1 MNGTADRTGALGAAN
16 AAGTVTTFEQLE
28 NKIRASEKAYDLN
41 KITQAYEVA
50 EKAHDGQKRTSG
62 DPYITHPLAVASILL
77 DFCMDTDTICAA
89 LLHDVVEDTEVTLE
103 ELRKKF
109 GDDVALMVDG
119 VTKIGLVPLNSK
131 EEQHAENIRK
141 ILMAMSKDIRVIII
155 KLADRLH
162 NMRTLAA
169 RPPHKQRKTSLETM
183 NFYAPI
189 AHRLGMSDVKEEME
203 DIAIHYLDPYG
214 CKEVEEQI
222 ALHKEE
228 RDAFIDSIKARIR
241 ERITDIKPEPIIE
254 GRVKSIYS
262 IYKKVYVKNKKFD
275 EIYDIYAVRVI
286 VQSVIECYN
295 VLGVIHDMFRPIP
308 YRFKDYI
315 ATPKPNRYQSLHTTV
330 IGREGIPFEVQ
341 IRTVE
346 MHNTAQYGVAAHWK
360 YKAGLSGSVSG
371 EKRFDW
377 IRQLLERQQEADDV
391 EAITDAIKTD
401 LAQDEVFAFT
411 PKGDVISLPLGAT
424 VIDFAYTIHTQVGN
438 KMTGAKVGG
447 RMVSFDYEI
456 KTGDIVEILTSG
468 SPNYGPN
475 RNWLEI
481 AKTTEAKSK
490 IRSWFKKECRDENIV
505 RGREELEREFRRNGI
520 ATEPELLQ
528 SAAQRQ
534 RLSSVD
540 DLYAAIGYGGVSLS
554 KIIQRIKEEQLRN
567 HKELQSAQAAASADP
582 QENIAETNRR
592 SRRKG
597 IVVEGV
603 DNCLVKFAQCCN
615 PLPGDPIIGF
625 VTRGFGVSIHKQ
637 DCINVINNMDNPDNK
652 DRWIKASWA
661 GVDDSTY
668 RATIDVIAEDRITIF
683 ADITTAIAANHI
695 PLHELNAHHLK
706 NGNTNLVVTVEIA
719 GMEQL
724 SNVMGRLQK
733 IPGVIS
739 VERTGKL

>member
-1 MNGTADRTGALGAAN
+1 MTSQTG
-16 AAGTVTTFEQLE
+16 AAGTAVKTFEQLVE
-28 NKIRASEKAYDLN
+28 KIRASEKPYDLE
-41 KITQAYEVA
+41 KITQAYKVA
-50 EKAHDGQKRTSG
+50 EKAHEGQLRTSG

-77 DFCMDTDTICAA
+77 DYCMDTDTICAA
-89 LLHDVVEDTEVTLE
+89 LLHDTVEDTDVTLD

-109 GDDVALMVDG
+109 GEDVALMVDG
-119 VTKIGLVPLNSK
+119 VTKIGLVPLVSK
-131 EEQHAENIRK
+131 EEQQAENIRK

-155 KLADRLH
+155 KLTDRLH

-169 RPPHKQRKTSLETM
+169 RPPEKQRKTSLETM

-228 RDAFIDSIKARIR
+228 RDAFIDSIKKRIR
-241 ERITDIKPEPIIE
+241 ERISDIKPEPIIE

-262 IYKKVYVKNKKFD
+262 IYKKVYVKNKRFD

-360 YKAGLSGSVSG
+360 YKAGISGNVSG

-391 EAITDAIKTD
+391 EAIADAIKTD
-401 LAQDEVFAFT
+401 LSPDEVFVFT
-411 PKGDVISLPLGAT
+411 PKGDVVALPTGAT
-424 VIDFAYTIHTQVGN
+424 VLDFAYHIHTQVGN

-447 RMVSFDYEI
+447 RMVSFDYVVH
-456 KTGDIVEILTSG
+456 TGEIVEILTSG

-475 RNWLEI
+475 RNWIEI

-490 IRSWFKKECRDENIV
+490 IRSWFKKECREENIE
-505 RGREELEREFRRNGI
+505 RGREELEREFKRNNI
-520 ATEPELLQ
+520 AITPELLQ
-528 SAAQRQ
+528 TSASRQ
-534 RLSSVD
+534 RLDSVD
-540 DLYAAIGYGGVSLS
+540 DLYAAIGYGGVSMA
-554 KIIQRIKEEQLRN
+554 KIVQRIKEDQLRN
-567 HKELQSAQAAASADP
+567 HKEQQAIQAAA
-582 QENIAETNRR
+582 ENPMESISENNRR
-592 SRRKG
+592 SRKKG
-597 IVVEGV
+597 IIIEGME
-603 DNCLVKFAQCCN
+603 NCLVKFAQCCN

-637 DCINVINNMDNPDNK
+637 DCVNVVNNRDDPENK
-652 DRWIKASWA
+652 DRWLKATWA
-661 GVDDSTY
+661 GVEDSTY

-695 PLHELNAHHLK
+695 PLQEMNGHHLK
-706 NGNTNLVVTVEIA
+706 NGNLDLVVTVEIA
-719 GMEQL
+719 GVEQL
-724 SNVMGRLQK
+724 SNVMGRIQK

-739 VERTGKL
+739 VERTGKQ

>member
-1 MNGTADRTGALGAAN
+1 MTSQTG
-16 AAGTVTTFEQLE
+16 AAGTAVKTFKQLVE
-28 NKIRASEKAYDLN
+28 KIRASEKPYDLE
-41 KITQAYEVA
+41 KITQAYKVA
-50 EKAHDGQKRTSG
+50 ERAHEGQLRTSG
-62 DPYITHPLAVASILL
+62 DPYITHPLAVAAILL
-77 DFCMDTDTICAA
+77 DYCMDTDTICAA
-89 LLHDVVEDTEVTLE
+89 LLHDTVEDTDVTLD

-109 GDDVALMVDG
+109 GEDVALMVDG
-119 VTKIGLVPLNSK
+119 VTKIGLVPLVSK
-131 EEQHAENIRK
+131 EEQQAENIRK

-169 RPPHKQRKTSLETM
+169 RPPEKQRKTSLETM

-228 RDAFIDSIKARIR
+228 RDAFIDSIKKRIR
-241 ERITDIKPEPIIE
+241 ERISDIKPEPIIE

-262 IYKKVYVKNKKFD
+262 IYKKVYVKNKRFD

-360 YKAGLSGSVSG
+360 YKAGISGNVSG

-391 EAITDAIKTD
+391 EAIADAIKTD
-401 LAQDEVFAFT
+401 LSPDEVFVFT
-411 PKGDVISLPLGAT
+411 PKGDVVALPTGAT
-424 VIDFAYTIHTQVGN
+424 VLDFAYHIHTQVGN

-447 RMVSFDYEI
+447 RMVSFDYVVH
-456 KTGDIVEILTSG
+456 TGEIVEILTSG

-475 RNWLEI
+475 RNWIEI

-490 IRSWFKKECRDENIV
+490 IRSWFKKECREENIE
-505 RGREELEREFRRNGI
+505 RGREELEREFKRNNI
-520 ATEPELLQ
+520 AITPELLQ
-528 SAAQRQ
+528 TSASRQ
-534 RLSSVD
+534 RLDSVD
-540 DLYAAIGYGGVSLS
+540 DLYAAIGYGGVSMA
-554 KIIQRIKEEQLRN
+554 KIVQRIKEDQLRN
-567 HKELQSAQAAASADP
+567 HKEQQAIQAAA
-582 QENIAETNRR
+582 ENPMESISENNRR
-592 SRRKG
+592 SRKKG
-597 IVVEGV
+597 IIIEGME
-603 DNCLVKFAQCCN
+603 NCLVKFAQCCN

-637 DCINVINNMDNPDNK
+637 DCVNVVNNRDDPDNK
-652 DRWIKASWA
+652 DRWLKATWA
-661 GVDDSTY
+661 GVEDSTY

-695 PLHELNAHHLK
+695 PLQEMNGHHLK
-706 NGNTNLVVTVEIA
+706 NGNLDLVVTVEIA
-719 GMEQL
+719 GVEQL
-724 SNVMGRLQK
+724 SNVMGRIQK

-739 VERTGKL
+739 VERTGKQ

>member
-1 MNGTADRTGALGAAN
+1 MTGS
-16 AAGTVTTFEQLE
+16 TVKTFDQLVE
-28 NKIRASEKAYDLN
+28 KIKASEKPYDLE
-41 KITQAYEVA
+41 KISQAYKVA
-50 EKAHDGQKRTSG
+50 EKAHEGQERTSG
-62 DPYITHPLAVASILL
+62 DPYITQPLAVAASLL
-77 DFCMDTDTICAA
+77 DYCRDTDTICAA
-89 LLHDVVEDTEVTLE
+89 LLHDTVEDTDVTLDD
-103 ELRKKF
+103 LRKKF
-109 GDDVALMVDG
+109 GEDVALMVDG
-119 VTKIGLVPLNSK
+119 VTKIGLVPLVSK
-131 EEQHAENIRK
+131 EEQQAENIRK

-162 NMRTLAA
+162 NMRTLEA
-169 RPPHKQRKTSLETM
+169 RPPEKQRKTSLETM

-228 RDAFIDSIKARIR
+228 RDAFIESIKQRIR
-241 ERITDIKPEPIIE
+241 ERISDIKPEPIIE

-262 IYKKVYVKNKKFD
+262 IYKKVYVKNKRFD

-295 VLGVIHDMFRPIP
+295 VLGIIHDMFRPIP

-360 YKAGLSGSVSG
+360 YKAGISGNVTG

-391 EAITDAIKTD
+391 EAIADAIKTD
-401 LAQDEVFAFT
+401 LAPDEVFAFT
-411 PKGDVISLPLGAT
+411 PKGDVISLPVGAT
-424 VIDFAYTIHTQVGN
+424 VLDFAYSIHTQVGN

-447 RMVSFDYEI
+447 RMVSFDYQI

-481 AKTTEAKSK
+481 ARTTEAKSK
-490 IRSWFKKECRDENIV
+490 IRSWFKKECREENIE
-505 RGREELEREFRRNGI
+505 RGKDDLEREFKRNNI
-520 ATEPELLQ
+520 AITPELLQ
-528 SAAQRQ
+528 STAQRQ
-534 RLSSVD
+534 RLGSVD

-554 KIIQRIKEEQLRN
+554 KIVQRIKEEQMRT
-567 HKELQSAQAAASADP
+567 HKEQQAVQQASADP
-582 QENIAETNRR
+582 EEAINETNRR

-597 IVVEGV
+597 IIVEGV

-668 RATIDVIAEDRITIF
+668 RATIDVIAENRITIF
-683 ADITTAIAANHI
+683 ADITTAIATNHI
-695 PLHELNAHHLK
+695 PLHEMNAHHLK
-706 NGNTNLVVTVEIA
+706 NGNMNLVVTVEIA

-724 SNVMGRLQK
+724 SNVMSRLQK

-739 VERTGKL
+739 VERTGKQ

>member
-1 MNGTADRTGALGAAN
+1 MTSQTG
-16 AAGTVTTFEQLE
+16 AAGTAVKTFEQLVE
-28 NKIRASEKAYDLN
+28 KIRASEKPYDLE
-41 KITQAYEVA
+41 KITQAYKVA
-50 EKAHDGQKRTSG
+50 EKAHEGQLRTSG

-77 DFCMDTDTICAA
+77 DYCMDTDTICAA
-89 LLHDVVEDTEVTLE
+89 LLHDTVEDTDVTLD

-109 GDDVALMVDG
+109 GEDVALMVDG
-119 VTKIGLVPLNSK
+119 VTKIGLVPLVSK
-131 EEQHAENIRK
+131 EEQQAENIRK

-169 RPPHKQRKTSLETM
+169 RPPEKQRKTSLETM

-228 RDAFIDSIKARIR
+228 RDAFIDSIKKRIR
-241 ERITDIKPEPIIE
+241 ERISDIKPEPIIE

-262 IYKKVYVKNKKFD
+262 IYKKVYVKNKRFD

-360 YKAGLSGSVSG
+360 YKAGISGNVSG

-391 EAITDAIKTD
+391 EAIADAIKTD
-401 LAQDEVFAFT
+401 LSPDEVFVFT
-411 PKGDVISLPLGAT
+411 PKGDVVALPTGAT
-424 VIDFAYTIHTQVGN
+424 VLDFAYHIHTQVGN

-447 RMVSFDYEI
+447 RMVSFDYVVH
-456 KTGDIVEILTSG
+456 TGEIVEILTSG

-475 RNWLEI
+475 RNWIEI

-490 IRSWFKKECRDENIV
+490 IRSWFKKECREENIE
-505 RGREELEREFRRNGI
+505 RGREELEREFKRNNI
-520 ATEPELLQ
+520 AITPELLQ
-528 SAAQRQ
+528 TSASRQ
-534 RLSSVD
+534 RLDSVD
-540 DLYAAIGYGGVSLS
+540 DLYAAIGYGGVSMA
-554 KIIQRIKEEQLRN
+554 KIVQRIKEDQLRN
-567 HKELQSAQAAASADP
+567 HKEQQAIQAAA
-582 QENIAETNRR
+582 ENPMESISENNRR
-592 SRRKG
+592 SRKKG
-597 IVVEGV
+597 IIIEGME
-603 DNCLVKFAQCCN
+603 NCLVKFAQCCN

-637 DCINVINNMDNPDNK
+637 DCVNVVNNRDDPDNK
-652 DRWIKASWA
+652 DRWLKATWA
-661 GVDDSTY
+661 GVEDSTY

-683 ADITTAIAANHI
+683 ADITTAIAAHHI
-695 PLHELNAHHLK
+695 PPPEMNGHHQK
-706 NGNTNLVVTVEIA
+706 NGNLDLVVTVEIA
-719 GMEQL
+719 GVEQL
-724 SNVMGRLQK
+724 SNVMGRIQK

-739 VERTGKL
+739 VERTGKQ

>member
-1 MNGTADRTGALGAAN
+1 MTSQTG
-16 AAGTVTTFEQLE
+16 AAGTAVKTFEQLVE
-28 NKIRASEKAYDLN
+28 KIRASEKPYDLE
-41 KITQAYEVA
+41 KITQAYKVA
-50 EKAHDGQKRTSG
+50 EKAHEGQLRTSG
-62 DPYITHPLAVASILL
+62 DPYITHPLAVAAILL
-77 DFCMDTDTICAA
+77 DYCMDTDTICAA
-89 LLHDVVEDTEVTLE
+89 LLHDTVEDTDVTLD

-109 GDDVALMVDG
+109 GEDVALMVDG
-119 VTKIGLVPLNSK
+119 VTKIGLVPLVSK
-131 EEQHAENIRK
+131 EEQQAENIRK

-169 RPPHKQRKTSLETM
+169 RPPEKQRKTSLETM

-228 RDAFIDSIKARIR
+228 RDAFIDSIKKRIR
-241 ERITDIKPEPIIE
+241 ERISDIKPEPIIE

-262 IYKKVYVKNKKFD
+262 IYKKVYVKNKRFD

-360 YKAGLSGSVSG
+360 YKAGISGNVSG

-391 EAITDAIKTD
+391 EAIADAIKTD
-401 LAQDEVFAFT
+401 LSPDEVFVFT
-411 PKGDVISLPLGAT
+411 PKGDVVALPTGAT
-424 VIDFAYTIHTQVGN
+424 VLDFAYHIHTQVGN

-447 RMVSFDYEI
+447 RMVSFDYVVH
-456 KTGDIVEILTSG
+456 TGEIVEILTSG

-475 RNWLEI
+475 RNWIEI

-490 IRSWFKKECRDENIV
+490 IRSWFKKECREENIE
-505 RGREELEREFRRNGI
+505 RGREELEREFKRNNI
-520 ATEPELLQ
+520 AITPELLQ
-528 SAAQRQ
+528 TSASRQ
-534 RLSSVD
+534 RLDSVD
-540 DLYAAIGYGGVSLS
+540 DLYAARGYGGVSMA
-554 KIIQRIKEEQLRN
+554 KIVQRIKEDQLRN
-567 HKELQSAQAAASADP
+567 HKEQQAIQAAA
-582 QENIAETNRR
+582 ENPMESISENNRR
-592 SRRKG
+592 SRKKG
-597 IVVEGV
+597 IIIEGME
-603 DNCLVKFAQCCN
+603 NCLVKFAQCCN

-637 DCINVINNMDNPDNK
+637 DCVNVVNNRDDPENK
-652 DRWIKASWA
+652 DRWLKATWA
-661 GVDDSTY
+661 GVEDSTY

-695 PLHELNAHHLK
+695 PLQEMNGHHLK
-706 NGNTNLVVTVEIA
+706 NGNLDLVVTVEIA
-719 GMEQL
+719 GVEQL
-724 SNVMGRLQK
+724 SNVMGRIQK

-739 VERTGKL
+739 VERTGKQ

>member
-1 MNGTADRTGALGAAN
+1 MTSQTG
-16 AAGTVTTFEQLE
+16 AAGTAVKTFEQLVE
-28 NKIRASEKAYDLN
+28 KIRASEKPYDLE
-41 KITQAYEVA
+41 KITQAYKVA
-50 EKAHDGQKRTSG
+50 EKAHEGQLRTSG

-77 DFCMDTDTICAA
+77 DYCMDTDTICAA
-89 LLHDVVEDTEVTLE
+89 LLHDTVEDTDVTLD

-109 GDDVALMVDG
+109 GEDVALMVDG
-119 VTKIGLVPLNSK
+119 VTKIGLVPLVSK
-131 EEQHAENIRK
+131 EEQQAENIRK

-169 RPPHKQRKTSLETM
+169 RPPEKQRKTSLETM

-228 RDAFIDSIKARIR
+228 RDAFIDSIKKRIR
-241 ERITDIKPEPIIE
+241 ERISDIKPEPIIE

-262 IYKKVYVKNKKFD
+262 IYKKVYVKNKRFD

-360 YKAGLSGSVSG
+360 YKAGISGNVSG

-391 EAITDAIKTD
+391 EAIADAIKTD
-401 LAQDEVFAFT
+401 LSPDEVFVFT
-411 PKGDVISLPLGAT
+411 PKGDVVALPTGAT
-424 VIDFAYTIHTQVGN
+424 VLDFAYHIHTQVGN

-447 RMVSFDYEI
+447 RMVSFDYVVH
-456 KTGDIVEILTSG
+456 TGEIVEILTSG

-475 RNWLEI
+475 RNWIEI

-490 IRSWFKKECRDENIV
+490 IRSWFKKECREENIE
-505 RGREELEREFRRNGI
+505 RGREELEREFKRNNI
-520 ATEPELLQ
+520 AITPELLQ
-528 SAAQRQ
+528 TSASRQ
-534 RLSSVD
+534 RLDSVD
-540 DLYAAIGYGGVSLS
+540 DLYAAIGYGGVSMA
-554 KIIQRIKEEQLRN
+554 KIVQRIKEEQLRN
-567 HKELQSAQAAASADP
+567 HKEQQAIQAAA
-582 QENIAETNRR
+582 ENPMESISENNRR
-592 SRRKG
+592 SRKKG
-597 IVVEGV
+597 IIIEGME
-603 DNCLVKFAQCCN
+603 NCLVKFAQCCN

-637 DCINVINNMDNPDNK
+637 DCVNVVNNRDDPENK
-652 DRWIKASWA
+652 DRWLKATWA
-661 GVDDSTY
+661 GVEDSTY

-695 PLHELNAHHLK
+695 PLQEMNGHHLK
-706 NGNTNLVVTVEIA
+706 NGNLDLVVTVEIA
-719 GMEQL
+719 GVEQL
-724 SNVMGRLQK
+724 SNVMGRIQK

-739 VERTGKL
+739 VERTGKQ

>member
-1 MNGTADRTGALGAAN
+1 MTSQTG
-16 AAGTVTTFEQLE
+16 AAGTAVKTFEQLVE
-28 NKIRASEKAYDLN
+28 KIRASEKPYDLE
-41 KITQAYEVA
+41 KITQAYKVA
-50 EKAHDGQKRTSG
+50 EKAHEGQLRTSG

-77 DFCMDTDTICAA
+77 DYCMDTDTICAA
-89 LLHDVVEDTEVTLE
+89 LLHDTVEDTDVTLD

-109 GDDVALMVDG
+109 GEDVALMVDG
-119 VTKIGLVPLNSK
+119 VTKIGLVPLVSK
-131 EEQHAENIRK
+131 EEQQAENIRK

-169 RPPHKQRKTSLETM
+169 RPPDKQRKTSLETM

-228 RDAFIDSIKARIR
+228 RDAFIDSIKKRIR
-241 ERITDIKPEPIIE
+241 ERISDIKPEPIIE

-262 IYKKVYVKNKKFD
+262 IYKKVYVKNKRFD

-360 YKAGLSGSVSG
+360 YKAGISGNVSG

-391 EAITDAIKTD
+391 EAIADAIKTD
-401 LAQDEVFAFT
+401 LSPDEVFVFT
-411 PKGDVISLPLGAT
+411 PKGDVVALPTGAT
-424 VIDFAYTIHTQVGN
+424 VLDFAYHIHTQVGN

-447 RMVSFDYEI
+447 RMVSFDYVVH
-456 KTGDIVEILTSG
+456 TGEIVEILTSG

-475 RNWLEI
+475 RNWIEI

-490 IRSWFKKECRDENIV
+490 IRSWFKKECREENIE
-505 RGREELEREFRRNGI
+505 RGREELEREFKRNNI
-520 ATEPELLQ
+520 AITPELLQ
-528 SAAQRQ
+528 TSASRQ
-534 RLSSVD
+534 RLDSVD
-540 DLYAAIGYGGVSLS
+540 D
-554 KIIQRIKEEQLRN
+554 R
-567 HKELQSAQAAASADP
+567 ADP
-582 QENIAETNRR
+582 
-592 SRRKG
+592 
-597 IVVEGV
+597 
-603 DNCLVKFAQCCN
+603 
-615 PLPGDPIIGF
+615 
-625 VTRGFGVSIHKQ
+625 
-637 DCINVINNMDNPDNK
+637 
-652 DRWIKASWA
+652 
-661 GVDDSTY
+661 Y
-668 RATIDVIAEDRITIF
+668 R
-683 ADITTAIAANHI
+683 
-695 PLHELNAHHLK
+695 
-706 NGNTNLVVTVEIA
+706 
-719 GMEQL
+719 
-724 SNVMGRLQK
+724 
-733 IPGVIS
+733 
-739 VERTGKL
+739 

>member
-1 MNGTADRTGALGAAN
+1 MTSQTG
-16 AAGTVTTFEQLE
+16 AAGTAVKTFEQLVE
-28 NKIRASEKAYDLN
+28 KIRASEKPYDLE
-41 KITQAYEVA
+41 KITQAYKVA
-50 EKAHDGQKRTSG
+50 EKAHEGQLRTSG

-77 DFCMDTDTICAA
+77 DYCMDTDTICAA
-89 LLHDVVEDTEVTLE
+89 LLHDTVEDTDVTLD

-109 GDDVALMVDG
+109 GEDVALMVDG
-119 VTKIGLVPLNSK
+119 VTKIGLVPLVSK
-131 EEQHAENIRK
+131 EEQQAENIRK

-169 RPPHKQRKTSLETM
+169 RPPEKQRKTSLETM

-228 RDAFIDSIKARIR
+228 RDAFIDSIKKRIR
-241 ERITDIKPEPIIE
+241 ERISDIKPEPIIE

-262 IYKKVYVKNKKFD
+262 IYKKVYVKNKRFD

-360 YKAGLSGSVSG
+360 YKAGISGNVSG

-391 EAITDAIKTD
+391 EAIADAIKTD
-401 LAQDEVFAFT
+401 LSPDEVFVFT
-411 PKGDVISLPLGAT
+411 PKGDVVALPTGAT
-424 VIDFAYTIHTQVGN
+424 VLDFAYHIHTQVGN

-447 RMVSFDYEI
+447 RMVSFDYVVH
-456 KTGDIVEILTSG
+456 TGEIVEILTSG

-475 RNWLEI
+475 RNWIEI

-490 IRSWFKKECRDENIV
+490 IRSWFKKECREENIE
-505 RGREELEREFRRNGI
+505 RGREELEREFKRNNI
-520 ATEPELLQ
+520 AITPELLQ
-528 SAAQRQ
+528 TSASRQ
-534 RLSSVD
+534 RLDSVD
-540 DLYAAIGYGGVSLS
+540 DLYAAIGYGGVSMA
-554 KIIQRIKEEQLRN
+554 KIVQRIKEDQLRN
-567 HKELQSAQAAASADP
+567 HKEQQAIQAAA
-582 QENIAETNRR
+582 ENPMESISENNRR
-592 SRRKG
+592 SRKKG
-597 IVVEGV
+597 IIIEGME
-603 DNCLVKFAQCCN
+603 NCLVKFAQCCN

-637 DCINVINNMDNPDNK
+637 DCVNVVNNRDDPENK
-652 DRWIKASWA
+652 DRWLKATWA
-661 GVDDSTY
+661 GAEDSTY
-668 RATIDVIAEDRITIF
+668 RATIDGIAEDRITIF

-695 PLHELNAHHLK
+695 PLQEMNGHHLK
-706 NGNTNLVVTVEIA
+706 NGNLDLVVTVEIA
-719 GMEQL
+719 GVEQL
-724 SNVMGRLQK
+724 SNVMGRIQK

-739 VERTGKL
+739 VERTGKQ

>member
-1 MNGTADRTGALGAAN
+1 MTSQTG
-16 AAGTVTTFEQLE
+16 AAGTAVKTFEQLVE
-28 NKIRASEKAYDLN
+28 KIRASEKPYDLE
-41 KITQAYEVA
+41 KITQAYKVA
-50 EKAHDGQKRTSG
+50 EKAHEGQLRTSG
-62 DPYITHPLAVASILL
+62 DPYITHPLAVAAILL
-77 DFCMDTDTICAA
+77 DYCMDTDTICAA
-89 LLHDVVEDTEVTLE
+89 LLHDTVEDTDVTLD

-109 GDDVALMVDG
+109 GEDVALMVDG
-119 VTKIGLVPLNSK
+119 VTKIGLVPLVSK
-131 EEQHAENIRK
+131 EEQQAENIRK

-169 RPPHKQRKTSLETM
+169 RPPEKQRKTSLETM

-228 RDAFIDSIKARIR
+228 RDAFIDSIKKRIR
-241 ERITDIKPEPIIE
+241 ERISDIKPEPIIE

-262 IYKKVYVKNKKFD
+262 IYKKVYVKNKRFD

-360 YKAGLSGSVSG
+360 YKAGISGNVSG
-371 EKRFDW
+371 KKRFDW

-391 EAITDAIKTD
+391 EAIADAIKTD
-401 LAQDEVFAFT
+401 LSPDEVFVFT
-411 PKGDVISLPLGAT
+411 PKGDVVALPTGAT
-424 VIDFAYTIHTQVGN
+424 VLDFAYHIHTQVGN

-447 RMVSFDYEI
+447 RMVSFDYVVH
-456 KTGDIVEILTSG
+456 TGEIVEILTSG

-475 RNWLEI
+475 RNWIEI

-490 IRSWFKKECRDENIV
+490 IRSWFKKECREENIE
-505 RGREELEREFRRNGI
+505 RGREELEREFKRNNI
-520 ATEPELLQ
+520 AITPELLQ
-528 SAAQRQ
+528 TSASRQ
-534 RLSSVD
+534 RLDSVD
-540 DLYAAIGYGGVSLS
+540 DLYAAIGYGGVSMA
-554 KIIQRIKEEQLRN
+554 KIVQRIKEDQLRN
-567 HKELQSAQAAASADP
+567 HKEQQAIQAAA
-582 QENIAETNRR
+582 ENPMESISENNRR
-592 SRRKG
+592 SRKKG
-597 IVVEGV
+597 IIIEGME
-603 DNCLVKFAQCCN
+603 NCLVKFAQCCN

-637 DCINVINNMDNPDNK
+637 DCVNVVNNRDDPENK
-652 DRWIKASWA
+652 DRWLKATWA
-661 GVDDSTY
+661 GVEDSTY

-695 PLHELNAHHLK
+695 PLQEMNGHHLK
-706 NGNTNLVVTVEIA
+706 NGNLDLVVTVEIA
-719 GMEQL
+719 GVEQL
-724 SNVMGRLQK
+724 SNVMGRIQK

-739 VERTGKL
+739 VERTGKQ

>member
-1 MNGTADRTGALGAAN
+1 MSGTAVN
-16 AAGTVTTFEQLE
+16 TFEELE
-28 NKIRASEKAYDLN
+28 EKIRASEKPYDLE
-41 KITQAYEVA
+41 KITRAYQVA
-50 EKAHDGQKRTSG
+50 EKAHEGQKRTSG
-62 DPYITHPLAVASILL
+62 EPYITHPLSVASILL
-77 DFCMDTDTICAA
+77 DYCMDTDTICAA
-89 LLHDVVEDTEVTLE
+89 LLHDTVEDTDVTLD

-131 EEQHAENIRK
+131 EEQQAENIRK

-169 RPPHKQRKTSLETM
+169 RPAEKQRKTSLETM

-214 CKEVEEQI
+214 CREVEEQI

-228 RDAFIDSIKARIR
+228 RDAFIDSIKQRIR
-241 ERITDIKPEPIIE
+241 ERISDIKPEPIIE

-262 IYKKVYVKNKKFD
+262 IYKKVYVKNKRFD

-295 VLGVIHDMFRPIP
+295 VLGIIHDMFRPIP

-360 YKAGLSGSVSG
+360 YKAGISGNVSG

-377 IRQLLERQQEADDV
+377 IRRLLERQQEADDV
-391 EAITDAIKTD
+391 EVIADAIKTD
-401 LAQDEVFAFT
+401 LAPDEVFAFT
-411 PKGDVISLPLGAT
+411 PKGDVISLPMGAT
-424 VIDFAYTIHTQVGN
+424 VLDFAYAIHTQVGN

-447 RMVSFDYEI
+447 RMVSFDYQI

-481 AKTTEAKSK
+481 ARTTEAKSK
-490 IRSWFKKECRDENIV
+490 IRSWFKKERREENIE
-505 RGREELEREFRRNGI
+505 RGREELEHEFKRNNI
-520 ATEPELLQ
+520 VITPELLQ
-528 SAAQRQ
+528 STVQRQ
-534 RLSSVD
+534 RLDSVD
-540 DLYAAIGYGGVSLS
+540 DLYAAVGYGGVSLS
-554 KIIQRIKEEQLRN
+554 KIVQRIKEDQLRTY
-567 HKELQSAQAAASADP
+567 KEQQAYQQAAAADP
-582 QENIAETNRR
+582 EEAISETNRR

-597 IVVEGV
+597 IIVEGV

-637 DCINVINNMDNPDNK
+637 DCINVINNMDSPENK

-683 ADITTAIAANHI
+683 ADITTAIATNHI
-695 PLHELNAHHLK
+695 PLHEMNAHHLK
-706 NGNTNLVVTVEIA
+706 NGNMNLVVTVEIA

-724 SNVMGRLQK
+724 SNVMSRLQK

-739 VERTGKL
+739 VERTGKQ

>member
-1 MNGTADRTGALGAAN
+1 MTSQTG
-16 AAGTVTTFEQLE
+16 AAGTAVKTFEQLVE
-28 NKIRASEKAYDLN
+28 KIRASEKPYDLE
-41 KITQAYEVA
+41 KITQAYKVA
-50 EKAHDGQKRTSG
+50 EKAHEGQLRTSG

-77 DFCMDTDTICAA
+77 DYCMDTDTICAA
-89 LLHDVVEDTEVTLE
+89 LLHDTVEDTDVTLD

-109 GDDVALMVDG
+109 GEDVALMVDG
-119 VTKIGLVPLNSK
+119 VTKIGLVPLVSK
-131 EEQHAENIRK
+131 EEQQAENIRK

-162 NMRTLAA
+162 NMGTLAA
-169 RPPHKQRKTSLETM
+169 RPPEKQRKTSLETM

-228 RDAFIDSIKARIR
+228 RDAFIDSIKKRIR
-241 ERITDIKPEPIIE
+241 ERISDIKPEPIIE

-262 IYKKVYVKNKKFD
+262 IYKKVYVKNKRFD

-360 YKAGLSGSVSG
+360 YKAGISGNVSG

-391 EAITDAIKTD
+391 EAIADAIKTD
-401 LAQDEVFAFT
+401 LSPDEVFVFT
-411 PKGDVISLPLGAT
+411 PKGDVVALPTGAT
-424 VIDFAYTIHTQVGN
+424 VLDFAYHIHTQVGN

-447 RMVSFDYEI
+447 RMVSFDYVVH
-456 KTGDIVEILTSG
+456 TGEIVEILTSG

-475 RNWLEI
+475 RNWIEI

-490 IRSWFKKECRDENIV
+490 IRSWFKKECREENIE
-505 RGREELEREFRRNGI
+505 RGREELEREFKRNNI
-520 ATEPELLQ
+520 AITPELLQ
-528 SAAQRQ
+528 TSASRQ
-534 RLSSVD
+534 RLDSVD
-540 DLYAAIGYGGVSLS
+540 DLYAAIGYGGVSMA
-554 KIIQRIKEEQLRN
+554 KIVQRIKEDQLRN
-567 HKELQSAQAAASADP
+567 HKEQQAIQAAA
-582 QENIAETNRR
+582 ENPMESISENNRR
-592 SRRKG
+592 SRKKG
-597 IVVEGV
+597 IIIEGME
-603 DNCLVKFAQCCN
+603 NCLVKFAQCCN

-637 DCINVINNMDNPDNK
+637 DCVNVVNNRDDPENK
-652 DRWIKASWA
+652 DRWLKATWA
-661 GVDDSTY
+661 GVEDSTY

-695 PLHELNAHHLK
+695 PLQEMNGHHLK
-706 NGNTNLVVTVEIA
+706 NGNLDLVVTVEIA
-719 GMEQL
+719 GVEQL
-724 SNVMGRLQK
+724 SNVMGRIQK

-739 VERTGKL
+739 VERTGKQ

>member
-1 MNGTADRTGALGAAN
+1 MTSQTG
-16 AAGTVTTFEQLE
+16 AAGTAVKTFEQLVE
-28 NKIRASEKAYDLN
+28 KIRASEKPYDLE
-41 KITQAYEVA
+41 KITQAYKVA
-50 EKAHDGQKRTSG
+50 EKAHEGQLRTSG

-77 DFCMDTDTICAA
+77 DYCMDTDTICAA
-89 LLHDVVEDTEVTLE
+89 LLHDTVEDTDVTLD

-109 GDDVALMVDG
+109 GEDVGLMVDG
-119 VTKIGLVPLNSK
+119 VTKIGLVPLVSK
-131 EEQHAENIRK
+131 EEQQAENIRK

-169 RPPHKQRKTSLETM
+169 RPPEKQRKTSLETM

-228 RDAFIDSIKARIR
+228 RDAFIDSIKKRIR
-241 ERITDIKPEPIIE
+241 ERISDIKPEPIIE

-262 IYKKVYVKNKKFD
+262 IYKKVYVKNKRFD

-360 YKAGLSGSVSG
+360 YKAGISGNVSG

-391 EAITDAIKTD
+391 EAIADAIKTD
-401 LAQDEVFAFT
+401 LSPDEVFVFT
-411 PKGDVISLPLGAT
+411 PKGDVVALPPGAT
-424 VIDFAYTIHTQVGN
+424 VLDFAYHIHTQVGN

-447 RMVSFDYEI
+447 RMVSFDYVVH
-456 KTGDIVEILTSG
+456 TGEIVEILTSG

-475 RNWLEI
+475 RNWIEI

-490 IRSWFKKECRDENIV
+490 IRSWFKKECREENIE
-505 RGREELEREFRRNGI
+505 RGREELEREFKRNNI
-520 ATEPELLQ
+520 AITPELLQ
-528 SAAQRQ
+528 TSASRQ
-534 RLSSVD
+534 RLDSVD
-540 DLYAAIGYGGVSLS
+540 DLYAAIGYGGVSMA
-554 KIIQRIKEEQLRN
+554 KIVQRIKEDQLRN
-567 HKELQSAQAAASADP
+567 HKEQQAIQAAA
-582 QENIAETNRR
+582 ENPMESISENNRR
-592 SRRKG
+592 SRKKG
-597 IVVEGV
+597 IIIEGME
-603 DNCLVKFAQCCN
+603 NCLVKFAQCCN

-637 DCINVINNMDNPDNK
+637 DCVNVVNNRDDPDNK
-652 DRWIKASWA
+652 DRWLKATWA
-661 GVDDSTY
+661 GVEDSTY

-695 PLHELNAHHLK
+695 PLQEMNGHHLK
-706 NGNTNLVVTVEIA
+706 NGNLDLVVTVEIA
-719 GMEQL
+719 GVEQL
-724 SNVMGRLQK
+724 SNVMGRIQK

-739 VERTGKL
+739 VERTGKQ

>member
-1 MNGTADRTGALGAAN
+1 MTSQTG
-16 AAGTVTTFEQLE
+16 AAGTAVKTFEQLVE
-28 NKIRASEKAYDLN
+28 KIRASEKPYDLE
-41 KITQAYEVA
+41 KITQAYKVA
-50 EKAHDGQKRTSG
+50 EKAHEGQLRTSG

-77 DFCMDTDTICAA
+77 DYCMDTDTICAA
-89 LLHDVVEDTEVTLE
+89 LLHDTVEDTDVTLD

-109 GDDVALMVDG
+109 GEDVALMVDG
-119 VTKIGLVPLNSK
+119 VTKIGLVPLVSK
-131 EEQHAENIRK
+131 EEQQAENIRK

-169 RPPHKQRKTSLETM
+169 RPPEKQRKTSLETM

-228 RDAFIDSIKARIR
+228 RDAFIDSIKKRIR
-241 ERITDIKPEPIIE
+241 ERISDIKPEPIIE

-262 IYKKVYVKNKKFD
+262 IYKKVYVKNKRFD

-295 VLGVIHDMFRPIP
+295 VLGVIHDMFQRIP

-360 YKAGLSGSVSG
+360 YKAGISGNVSG

-391 EAITDAIKTD
+391 EAIADAIKTD
-401 LAQDEVFAFT
+401 LSPDEVFVFT
-411 PKGDVISLPLGAT
+411 PKGDVVALPTGAT
-424 VIDFAYTIHTQVGN
+424 VLDFAYHIHTQVGN

-447 RMVSFDYEI
+447 RMVSFDYVVH
-456 KTGDIVEILTSG
+456 TGEIVEILTSG

-475 RNWLEI
+475 RNWIEI

-490 IRSWFKKECRDENIV
+490 IRSWFKKECREENIE
-505 RGREELEREFRRNGI
+505 RGREELEREFKRNNI
-520 ATEPELLQ
+520 AITPELLQ
-528 SAAQRQ
+528 TSASRQ
-534 RLSSVD
+534 RLDSVD
-540 DLYAAIGYGGVSLS
+540 DLYAAIGYGGVSMA
-554 KIIQRIKEEQLRN
+554 KIVQRIKEDQLRN
-567 HKELQSAQAAASADP
+567 HKEQQAIQAAA
-582 QENIAETNRR
+582 ENPMESISENNRR
-592 SRRKG
+592 SRKKG
-597 IVVEGV
+597 IIIEGME
-603 DNCLVKFAQCCN
+603 NCLVKFAQCCN

-637 DCINVINNMDNPDNK
+637 DCVNVVNNRDDPENK
-652 DRWIKASWA
+652 DRWLKATWA
-661 GVDDSTY
+661 GVEDSTY

-695 PLHELNAHHLK
+695 PLQEMNGHHLK
-706 NGNTNLVVTVEIA
+706 NGNLDLVVTVEIA
-719 GMEQL
+719 GVEQL
-724 SNVMGRLQK
+724 SNVMGRIQK

-739 VERTGKL
+739 VERTGKQ

>member
-1 MNGTADRTGALGAAN
+1 MTSQTG
-16 AAGTVTTFEQLE
+16 AAGTAVKTFEQLVE
-28 NKIRASEKAYDLN
+28 KIRASEKPYDLE
-41 KITQAYEVA
+41 KITQAYKVA
-50 EKAHDGQKRTSG
+50 EKAHEGQLRTSG

-77 DFCMDTDTICAA
+77 DYCMDTDTICAA
-89 LLHDVVEDTEVTLE
+89 LLHDTVEDTDVTLD

-109 GDDVALMVDG
+109 GEDVALMVDG
-119 VTKIGLVPLNSK
+119 VTKIGLVPLVSK
-131 EEQHAENIRK
+131 EEQQAENIRK

-169 RPPHKQRKTSLETM
+169 RPPEKQRKTSLETM

-228 RDAFIDSIKARIR
+228 RDAFIDSIKKRIR
-241 ERITDIKPEPIIE
+241 ERISDIKPEPIIE

-262 IYKKVYVKNKKFD
+262 IYKKVYVKNKRFD

-360 YKAGLSGSVSG
+360 YKAGISGNVSG

-391 EAITDAIKTD
+391 EAIADAIKTD
-401 LAQDEVFAFT
+401 LSPDEVFVFT
-411 PKGDVISLPLGAT
+411 PKGDVVALPTGAT
-424 VIDFAYTIHTQVGN
+424 VLDFAYHIHTQVGN

-447 RMVSFDYEI
+447 RMVSFDYVVH
-456 KTGDIVEILTSG
+456 TGEIVEILTSG

-475 RNWLEI
+475 RNWIEI

-490 IRSWFKKECRDENIV
+490 IRSWFKKECREENIE
-505 RGREELEREFRRNGI
+505 RGREELEREFKRNNI
-520 ATEPELLQ
+520 AITPELLQ
-528 SAAQRQ
+528 TFASRQ
-534 RLSSVD
+534 RLDSVD
-540 DLYAAIGYGGVSLS
+540 DLYAAIGYGGVSMA
-554 KIIQRIKEEQLRN
+554 KIVQRIKEDQLRN
-567 HKELQSAQAAASADP
+567 HKEQQAIQAAA
-582 QENIAETNRR
+582 ENPMESISENNRR
-592 SRRKG
+592 SRKKG
-597 IVVEGV
+597 IIIEGME
-603 DNCLVKFAQCCN
+603 NCLVKFAQCCN

-637 DCINVINNMDNPDNK
+637 DCVNVVNNRDDPENR
-652 DRWIKASWA
+652 DRWLKATWA
-661 GVDDSTY
+661 GVEDSTY

-695 PLHELNAHHLK
+695 PLQEMNGHHLK
-706 NGNTNLVVTVEIA
+706 NGNLDLVVTVEIA
-719 GMEQL
+719 GVEQL
-724 SNVMGRLQK
+724 SNVMGRIQK

-739 VERTGKL
+739 VERTGKQ